1 MKMIHKDRSAI
12 FETKKEIED
21 VLEHLNGSVEC
32 QEDDLRCEGRSEDD
46 LYSPNI
52 EDIEMAC
59 QDLVDAINANKFPVT
74 IVFANEGGCF
84 ESEAIESD
92 TENIDRANEE
102 GREY

>member
-1 MKMIHKDRSAI
+1 MKMIEKDRSAV

-74 IVFANEGGCF
+74 IIFANEGGCF
-84 ESEAIESD
+84 VSDAIESVV
-92 TENIDRANEE
+92 ENIDRAKAE
-102 GREY
+102 GRDC